1 MTIYDGTNKKILTL
15 YPLVKPS
22 LDAEIPL
29 WVDLEEEESTQPL
42 LTIGRALTF
51 KNEIEYDDISSFISE
66 PMTATQHTY

>member
-1 MTIYDGTNKKILTL
+1 MTISDGTDTKIMTL
-15 YPLVKPS
+15 YPPSKPS
-22 LDAEIPL
+22 SDVETPL
-29 WVDLEEEESTQPL
+29 WVYFKEEESTQPL